1 MTTADPLVIIALIL
15 ALVIPCAGA
24 QYYVSPDGSDDGP
37 GTADQPW
44 QTIDRANATLEPG
57 DTAIFLPGEYAG
69 TIAPTR
75 SGSADAPIVYRSSEP
90 RQARLVPG
98 EADDLVVLDGREFI
112 TIDGFHLD
120 GQRQARWVRASGGDH
135 LTISGCEMRSLGS
148 AISIKHCTQLRLL
161 DNSFSADRVSGDMMW
176 LEECSRVLVE
186 GNSFTRVGHSPFTL
200 NYCNDTVVRANVFH
214 AEWGRNYITYS
225 LGRFLMEGNIITRA
239 RYSAG
244 SAESDAHSFW
254 TDGIFRHNRIYDNL
268 WVPLNMRT
276 YIWKGV
282 SPTGQFR
289 GPFASINCRV
299 YHNTAVDSLGEVWSL
314 AGMDASANVF
324 QNNIFYRNDSLG
336 ANVQVLYREGISLDN
351 RFVNNLMRGTEPG
364 QTVVHYRDNYW
375 TADEANA
382 NTSNIGGFW
391 SQFYGNIDADPD
403 LLDIDNR
410 DYRLGP
416 ASEAVDAGAPLA
428 QAVGAGTG
436 RALPVNDGVPFYDGF
451 GIDGEEGDFIAIG
464 RGDDLAQ
471 VQRVELRYH
480 QPAILH
486 LDREVT
492 WEGGMPVS
500 LPWAGEAPD
509 IGAYERGGAH
519 PTRLIALARPVL
531 VRPGESVQFGL
542 DTLGKDVTSVAW
554 DFGDGATSDE
564 AEPAHVYA
572 EAGQYPVAVRATFA
586 DGRRGVDVAFVRVE
600 EPIDPSAPL
609 VMADFEDATRETQWG
624 WHLKFYRGHQ
634 TGHAYVE
641 RPDGEGTCVHVFR
654 ADGRANQTAA
664 QCAPGAWDIDR
675 YPLVR
680 FAYRIPE
687 GVPVGIE
694 IRQFPAPERPAG
706 FTLGGTAT
714 RATRAPDVDGYA
726 LIDDGQ
732 WHEITV
738 DVRRAREV
746 YPELQHLRQ
755 FMFYCNWRED
765 QGQEFWLDDFTILPE

>member
-1 MTTADPLVIIALIL
+1 MIGAHTLVLGLLVAL
-15 ALVIPCAGA
+15 ATPCLGA
-24 QYYVSPDGSDDGP
+24 AYYLSPEGDDAAP
-37 GTADQPW
+37 GTREQPW
-44 QTIDRANATLEPG
+44 QTIDQANASLQPG
-57 DTAIFLPGEYAG
+57 DTAIFLPGEYVG
-69 TIAPTR
+69 TIAPAR
-75 SGSADAPIVYRSSEP
+75 SGAPDAPVTYRSAEP
-90 RQARLVPG
+90 RQARIVPG
-98 EADDLVVLDGREFI
+98 EEGDLVVLDGREFI
-112 TIDGFHLD
+112 TIDGFYLD
-120 GQRQARWVRASGGDH
+120 GRLRARWVRANRGDH

-148 AISIKHCTQLRLL
+148 AISIRNCTQLRLIG
-161 DNSFSADRVSGDMMW
+161 NRFSADRVSGDMMW
-176 LEECSRVLVE
+176 LEECRQVLVE

-239 RYSAG
+239 RDSAG

-254 TDGIFRHNRIYDNL
+254 TDGIFRYNRIYDNL

-282 SPTGQFR
+282 SPTGRFR

-324 QNNIFYRNDSLG
+324 QNNIFYRNDALG
-336 ANVQVLYREGISLDN
+336 ANVQIWYREGISQDN

-375 TADEANA
+375 TAEEANR
-382 NTSNIGGFW
+382 NTPDIGGFW
-391 SQFYGNIDADPD
+391 SQFHGNIDAEPD
-403 LLDIDNR
+403 FLDIDNR

-416 ASEAVDAGAPLA
+416 ASEAVDAGEPLA
-428 QAVGAGTG
+428 RAVGSGTG
-436 RALPVNDGVPFYDGF
+436 RELPVNDGVPFYDGF
-451 GIDGEEGDFIAIG
+451 GIDGEQGDVIAIG
-464 RGDDLAQ
+464 RGDNLAQ
-471 VQRVELRYH
+471 IERVELRYW

-492 WEGGMPVS
+492 WEDGVPVS

-509 IGAYERGGAH
+509 IGAYERGGSD
-519 PTRLIALARPVL
+519 PSRVIALAAPVL
-531 VRPGESVQFGL
+531 ARPGQAVQFGL
-542 DTLGKDVTSVAW
+542 DALGKEVTSVAW
-554 DFGDGATSDE
+554 DFGDGSLAHE

-572 EAGQYPVAVRATFA
+572 EVGHYPVTVRATFA
-586 DGRRGVDVAFVRVE
+586 DGRQGIDVAFVRVE
-600 EPIDPSAPL
+600 EPVDPSAPL

-634 TGHAYVE
+634 TGSAYVD
-641 RPDGEGTCVHVFR
+641 RPDGEGRCVHLFR
-654 ADGRANQTAA
+654 AEGKANRTAA

-680 FAYRIPE
+680 FSYRIPE

-694 IRQFPAPERPAG
+694 VRQFPAPDRPAA

-714 RATRAPDVDGYA
+714 RASRAADLDVWT
-726 LIDDGQ
+726 LIDDGR
-732 WHEITV
+732 WHEITI
-738 DVRRAREV
+738 DVRAAREV
-746 YPELQHLRQ
+746 YPELQYLRQ
-755 FMFYCNWRED
+755 FMFWCDWRD
-765 QGQEFWLDDFTILPE
+765 DRGQEFWFDDFAILPE